1 MSEAFVYLWFD
12 SKNRKFYLGKHKG
25 TPDDGYTHSSTVMES
40 FDVPP
45 PHMKRRILAYGTDEE
60 MCLLEHEC
68 LKNRKEK
75 KWERYYNKHLGDP
88 RYIDQS
94 GENNPSYKHG
104 LANDPEWKKRI
115 NRKYYHKNKKEI
127 RQKENEKRR
136 SLVGKEREEY
146 LAKKRDEYQRHKNV
160 YRAKSKKRYEE
171 KKEEIIAY
179 QKEYWSRPENKER
192 RKKTD
197 AEWREKNR
205 EKIRKQQRKH
215 YYKKKAEKLAQQTG
229 ATLPL

>member
-60 MCLLEHEC
+60 MCLLEHEL
-68 LKNRKEK
+68 LKNRKGK
-75 KWERYYNKHLGDP
+75 KWDRYYNQSLGSP
-88 RYIDQS
+88 WLDQW

-104 LANDPEWKKRI
+104 MTGDPEWNKKI
-115 NRKYYHKNKKEI
+115 KKDYYEKNK
-127 RQKENEKRR
+127 EKF
-136 SLVGKEREEY
+136 SE
-146 LAKKRDEYQRHKNV
+146 
-160 YRAKSKKRYEE
+160 KSKKYYE
-171 KKEEIIAY
+171 
-179 QKEYWSRPENKER
+179 ENKEKLRERHNQWWENNKEIQNERR
-192 RKKTD
+192 RKLYK
-197 AEWREKNR
+197 ENR
-205 EKIRKQQRKH
+205 EKILERNNKWIEKNKDKRREYERRYRAENKDKQRE
-215 YYKKKAEKLAQQTG
+215 YERRYRAKKKAEKLAQQTG